1 MLREDFQDTVTEMSL
16 TIIFVTILVVTVVF
30 IQVKSK
36 TRIFRVAK
44 VSRHNEN
51 IRILIRFEFRIEPD
65 LFGCEPSI
73 HQRGRR
79 LNISG
84 LAVRGCLDWII
95 RVHGRFWPRFW
106 FISTW
111 NFQGFFRTIMS
122 SMDEIAFLTS
132 LLSLSIL
139 IFSSIGK
146 NSLEWLH
153 QTIGSKIFSVYLAEH
168 NVPNTKFSSI
178 PSSIWWSCITITTVG
193 YGDVVPSTIMGKCK
207 CFVHRWTGQ
216 NGRVHVHGCPFLI
229 ERF

>member
-1 MLREDFQDTVTEMSL
+1 MIQFNYFDCYEFSECSGRIFQDTVTEMSL
-16 TIIFVTILVVTVVF
+16 TIILLTIILVTILVTVIF

-51 IRILIRFEFRIEPD
+51 IRILIRFEFRIEPG
-65 LFGCEPSI
+65 LFGREPSI
-73 HQRGRR
+73 YQRGQR

-84 LAVRGCLDWII
+84 LAVRGCLNRII

-106 FISTW
+106 FISSW
-111 NFQGFFRTIMS
+111 NFQNKIFRTIMS

-146 NSLEWLH
+146 NFLKCLH
-153 QTIGSKIFSVYLAEH
+153 QSTGSK
-168 NVPNTKFSSI
+168 
-178 PSSIWWSCITITTVG
+178 
-193 YGDVVPSTIMGKCK
+193 
-207 CFVHRWTGQ
+207 
-216 NGRVHVHGCPFLI
+216 
-229 ERF
+229 RF

>member
-1 MLREDFQDTVTEMSL
+1 MDFTIKPIMTWLFGDSIQLLRLLRVFRMLREDFQDTVTEMSL

-51 IRILIRFEFRIEPD
+51 IRILIRFEFRIEPG
-65 LFGCEPSI
+65 LFGREPSI
-73 HQRGRR
+73 YQRGQR

-111 NFQGFFRTIMS
+111 NFQG
-122 SMDEIAFLTS
+122 
-132 LLSLSIL
+132 
-139 IFSSIGK
+139 IF
-146 NSLEWLH
+146 
-153 QTIGSKIFSVYLAEH
+153 QDD
-168 NVPNTKFSSI
+168 NVI
-178 PSSIWWSCITITTVG
+178 
-193 YGDVVPSTIMGKCK
+193 
-207 CFVHRWTGQ
+207 
-216 NGRVHVHGCPFLI
+216 NGRNCFSYFAALTFYPNF
-229 ERF
+229 